1 MPDEITRVDY
11 YMGVVPNKAGE
22 GAKVLCALQEA
33 GISLAGFLGY
43 RKSARTAEV
52 VLILAEKTPS
62 PAKAVKKAGLALGKK
77 FKAFLITGEDRIGAL
92 LEGAEKLA
100 AAGINVVSTHAVV
113 AGAGRYGALV
123 AVDPKDLRKTAK
135 ALGI

>member
-11 YMGVVPNKAGE
+11 YTGAIPNSAGE
-22 GAKVLCALQEA
+22 GSKVLCALQEA

-43 RKSARTAEV
+43 RKTAKTAEV
-52 VLILAEKTPS
+52 ILIVAEKAPS
-62 PAKAVKKAGLALGKK
+62 PAKAVKKAGLVLGKK
-77 FKAFLITGEDRIGAL
+77 FKAFLVTGEDRVGAL
-92 LEGAEKLA
+92 LEAAEKLA

-123 AVDPKDLRKTAK
+123 AVDPKDLRKAAK

>member
-11 YMGVVPNKAGE
+11 CIGAIPNQPGE
-22 GAKVLCALQEA
+22 GAKVLGALKEA
-33 GISLAGFLGY
+33 GISLTGFMGY
-43 RKSARTAEV
+43 RKTAKTAEV
-52 VLILAEKTPS
+52 VLVVPEKAPGL
-62 PAKAVKKAGLALGKK
+62 AKAAKKAGLALGQK
-77 FKAFLITGEDRIGAL
+77 FKAFLITGEDRVGAL
-92 LEGAEKLA
+92 LEAAEKLA

-123 AVDPKDLRKTAK
+123 AVDPKDLKKAAK